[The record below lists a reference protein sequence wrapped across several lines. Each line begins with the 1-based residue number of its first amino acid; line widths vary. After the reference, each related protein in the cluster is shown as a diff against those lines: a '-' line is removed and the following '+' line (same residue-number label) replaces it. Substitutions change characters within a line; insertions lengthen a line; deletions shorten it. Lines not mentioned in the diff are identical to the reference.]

1 MRKRSISWILAFA
14 VITYSISIFNAVIQM
29 LNGLI

>member
-1 MRKRSISWILAFA
+1 MRKRSISWILMFA

>member
-1 MRKRSISWILAFA
+1 MRKRSISWILMFE

>member
-1 MRKRSISWILAFA
+1 MRKRSISWILMFE
-14 VITYSISIFNAVIQM
+14 VITYSISTFNAVIQM

>member
-1 MRKRSISWILAFA
+1 MRKRSISWILVFA
-14 VITYSISIFNAVIQM
+14 VIAYSLGIFNAVIQM

>member
-1 MRKRSISWILAFA
+1 MRKRSISWILVFA
-14 VITYSISIFNAVIQM
+14 VIAYSLSKFNAVIQM

>member
-1 MRKRSISWILAFA
+1 MRKRSIRWILVFA
-14 VITYSISIFNAVIQM
+14 VIAYSISIFNAIIQM

>member
-1 MRKRSISWILAFA
+1 VRKKSISWILVFA
-14 VITYSISIFNAVIQM
+14 VIAYSISIFNAVIQM